1 MLHYSLLCSFTW
13 MGIEAFH
20 LYRLLCKVYNIYM
33 SRYIL
38 KLCLVGWGLPAVV
51 VSLIIAIKKDAYG
64 LRIIPM
70 KEANYTNI
78 TMCYI
83 TNEYNTLYYIANIGY
98 LAVVFTFN
106 TFMLG
111 VTVVKLM
118 SIRSTSSPI
127 EKRRAWKDICTILGL
142 SSLLGTTW
150 GLAFFTFGPLSL
162 PGLYF
167 FCVLNSLQGDY

>member
-1 MLHYSLLCSFTW
+1 MWLFPQPVPPASVLITRYLSPAPLHILCS
-13 MGIEAFH
+13 
-20 LYRLLCKVYNIYM
+20 IYIV
-33 SRYIL
+33 SRHTE
-38 KLCLVGWGLPAVV
+38 CLQQCF
-51 VSLIIAIKKDAYG
+51 SIIIASCIEKMYF
-64 LRIIPM
+64 LTSR
-70 KEANYTNI
+70 
-78 TMCYI
+78 CYI

-98 LAVVFTFN
+98 LAVVFAFN